1 MATRRQIK
9 TAVRGE
15 IVDACSGIIPS
26 DQVRYTSQEQ
36 RDLVY
41 PHVIYAVFD
50 IPVRYN
56 IGSKARHYRTV
67 YDSESERDIAVYRTF
82 WNAVCDIS
90 INGDNPDVD
99 ELYEAIRSQFVAY
112 ELFRPDTQLHAD
124 VTNVTLGE
132 SNTPVNTETDPTTF
146 ETMLTVDVEYR
157 MDVTRDGSPIRSIA
171 QEYDIDDDS
180 DPSMVGDGTVDVV
193 HTTQ

>member
-9 TAVRGE
+9 KAVRGE
-15 IVDACSGIIPS
+15 IVTACSGIIPS

-36 RDLVY
+36 RDLAY

-50 IPVRYN
+50 VPVRYN
-56 IGSKARHYRTV
+56 TGSQARHYRTV
-67 YDSESERDIAVYRTF
+67 YDSNNERDIAVYRTF

-99 ELYEAIRSQFVAY
+99 ELYEAIRSQFVSY
-112 ELFRPDTQLHAD
+112 ELFKPDTQLNAD
-124 VTNVTLGE
+124 VTDITVGE
-132 SNTPVNTETDPTTF
+132 SNTPVNTDTDPTAF

-157 MDVTRDGSPIRSIA
+157 MDVTRDGSPIRNIA

-180 DPSMVGDGTVDVV
+180 DPSTVGDGTIDVV
-193 HTTQ
+193 HTTS